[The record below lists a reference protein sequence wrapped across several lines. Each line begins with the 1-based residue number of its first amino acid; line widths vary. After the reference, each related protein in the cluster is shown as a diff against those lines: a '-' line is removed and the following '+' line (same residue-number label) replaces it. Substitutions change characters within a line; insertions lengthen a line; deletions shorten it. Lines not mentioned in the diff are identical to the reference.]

1 MKTNK
6 DTNPFGL
13 KESDLAYIVKSLSQF
28 DTIDK
33 AIIFGSRAKG
43 NYSNGSD
50 VDIAIKGTIDIKTVA
65 KLSFLL
71 NQESLMP
78 YKFDIINYTKTK
90 HHDLKKHID
99 RVGILIYDKNRLL
112 IGGE

>member
-1 MKTNK
+1 MKIDKHSNK
-6 DTNPFGL
+6 LGL
-13 KESDLAYIVKSLSQF
+13 KESDLAYIIKIFSQF

-50 VDIAIKGTIDIKTVA
+50 VDIAIKGTIDFRIVA
-65 KLSFLL
+65 KVSYLL

-78 YKFDIINYTKTK
+78 YKFDILNYTKTQ
-90 HHDLKKHID
+90 HSDLKEHID
-99 RVGILIYDKNRLL
+99 RVGVLIYDRNILL
-112 IGGE
+112 SA